1 MVISAILLSTALLNI
16 NGSNWWDGDLTKE
29 IPSIVK
35 AAGSFQSEP
44 SQTGYENVTVLLP
57 ILKENLAAYRKNTS
71 IENLTS
77 LILVVHRTRNAI
89 NMDQHP
95 SVKEARGLIDVRL
108 THWDQ
113 KVDSF
118 TFIRAVTL
126 YMYSLSYRGQKP
138 DLTYITKVRK
148 HVKPDDWVFQEVLVD
163 HMAYSVRDF
172 TKTDILASAR
182 TLAKSK
188 KATTIRS
195 YIAFKAIFAVAMSE
209 KSPTLMDEAVGLLQK
224 YRETMR
230 SAKRDDRK
238 QIDSHI
244 AFCKKMR
251 DSWTKHV

>member
-1 MVISAILLSTALLNI
+1 MTISAFFLCTNLLSLQNSIA
-16 NGSNWWDGDLTKE
+16 NWWEGDLSKDK
-29 IPSIVK
+29 PSIVR
-35 AAGSFQSEP
+35 AAQSVQAEP
-44 SQTGYENVTVLLP
+44 SQTGYENVTELLP
-57 ILKENLAAYRKNTS
+57 LHKEKLAAYRKNTS
-71 IENLTS
+71 TENLTA
-77 LILVVHRTRNAI
+77 LILVVHRTRNAL

-126 YMYSLSYRGQKP
+126 NMYSFSYRGQKP
-138 DLTYITKVRK
+138 DLSYITKVRK
-148 HVKPDDWVFQEVLVD
+148 YIKSEDWVFQEVLVD

-172 TKTDILASAR
+172 TKTDILTSAR
-182 TLAKSK
+182 MLAKSK
-188 KATTIRS
+188 KATTTRS
-195 YIAFKAIFAVAMSE
+195 HIAFKAIFAVAMSE
-209 KSPTLMDEAVGLLQK
+209 KSPTLMDEAIGLLQK
-224 YRETMR
+224 YRETMQ

-251 DSWTKHV
+251 DSWSK